1 MNCLTLFQPHST
13 QSFSLQCSITAVD
26 VTVAQKLHQG
36 FAVKRAV
43 FRLTVAFFGSFF
55 PQKKNNK
62 VFK

>member
-13 QSFSLQCSITAVD
+13 QSFSLQCSTTAVD

-43 FRLTVAFFGSFF
+43 FRLTVAFLVLFF
-55 PQKKNNK
+55 SQKKEQQG
-62 VFK
+62 F